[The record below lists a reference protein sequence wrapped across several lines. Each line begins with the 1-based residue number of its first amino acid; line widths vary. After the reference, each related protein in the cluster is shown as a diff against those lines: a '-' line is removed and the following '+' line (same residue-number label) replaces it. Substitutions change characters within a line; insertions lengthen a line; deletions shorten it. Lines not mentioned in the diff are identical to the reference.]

1 VNSDDARAKLKEYLQ
16 PAPSQVDRSDEPAIK
31 RVAKQV
37 LPASARPFIAA
48 ALTDLVRPRE
58 KRRAARLSQREPLL
72 LHLGSAGFRKPG
84 WVNVD
89 LVGHRGELA
98 WNLSRPL
105 PFADDSA
112 DGIFHEHL
120 IEHLALEDGLGLTD
134 ECYRV
139 LKPGGTLRIG
149 VPDALAYA
157 RAYACGDPEF
167 IERNRPGRPTLLL
180 ALLEAF
186 YSWGHK
192 TMYDLES
199 LSLVCRAAGFEHIEQ
214 RRFGESLIQPSPDSE
229 HRRLESIYVEAVK

>member
-1 VNSDDARAKLKEYLQ
+1 MNSDDARAKLKKYLQ
-16 PAPSQVDRSDEPAIK
+16 PAPSQVDLSDDSLMK
-31 RVAKQV
+31 RAAKQV
-37 LPASARPFIAA
+37 VPANARPFMAV
-48 ALTDLVRPRE
+48 ALTDLVRPGE
-58 KRRAARLSQREPLL
+58 RRKAARLSQREPLL
-72 LHLGSAGFRKPG
+72 LHLGSASSRKPG
-84 WVNVD
+84 WVNID

-134 ECYRV
+134 ECHRV
-139 LKPGGTLRIG
+139 LKPGGVLRIG

-167 IERNRPGRPTLLL
+167 IERNRPGRPTPLL

-192 TMYDLES
+192 TMYDFEL
-199 LSLVCRAAGFEHIEQ
+199 LSLVCGAAGFEQIEQ
-214 RRFGESLIQPSPDSE
+214 RRFGESRIQPSPDSE
-229 HRRLESIYVEAVK
+229 HRRLESIYVEAIK

>member
-1 VNSDDARAKLKEYLQ
+1 VNSDDARVKLREYLQ
-16 PAPSQVDRSDEPAIK
+16 PPPSQVELSDDSVMK
-31 RVAKQV
+31 RVARQV
-37 LPASARPFIAA
+37 VPGSARPFIAA

-58 KRRAARLSQREPLL
+58 RRKAARLSQRDPLL
-72 LHLGSAGFRKPG
+72 LHLGSASLRKPG

-89 LVGHRGELA
+89 LIGHRGELA

-105 PFADDSA
+105 PFASDSA

-120 IEHLALEDGLGLTD
+120 IEHLTLKDGLGLNE

-139 LKPGGTLRIG
+139 LKPGGVLRIG

-157 RAYACGDPEF
+157 RAYACGEPEF
-167 IERNRPGRPTLLL
+167 IERYRPGRPTPLL

-192 TMYDLES
+192 TMYDFEL
-199 LSLVCRAAGFEHIEQ
+199 LLLLCRAAGFEQIEQ
-214 RRFGESLIQPSPDSE
+214 RRFGESRIQPSQDSE
-229 HRRLESIYVEAVK
+229 HRRLESIYVEAIK